1 MAKNTSEERLKIY
14 VTPRGGQY
22 VKAEEL
28 LANPKVREI
37 IAKMAEIPVD
47 PKSSDTSEKDR
58 K

>member
-1 MAKNTSEERLKIY
+1 MAKNTTEERLKIY

-37 IAKMAEIPVD
+37 IAKMAKIPVE
-47 PKSSDTSEKDR
+47 PKSSDTSQKDQ

>member
-28 LANPKVREI
+28 FANPKVREI
-37 IAKMAEIPVD
+37 IAKMAKIPVE
-47 PKSSDTSEKDR
+47 PKSSDTSQKDEK
-58 K
+58 

>member
-37 IAKMAEIPVD
+37 IAKMAKIPVE
-47 PKSSDTSEKDR
+47 PKSSGTSQKDQ

>member
-37 IAKMAEIPVD
+37 IAKMAKIPVE
-47 PKSSDTSEKDR
+47 PKSADTSQKDQ